1 MRNGLAGPTA
11 PARPHSESSGL
22 PSPLSPPPPPPY
34 SHHMSAAVAAAGI
47 HRINPQNQ
55 LPSESQLPPYQEPST
70 TQAHVNPLPHSPPN
84 PPNLPNVQNE
94 VMRNNENPVDVLRC
108 PANAQH
114 VVGQLVEYFSKTDQE
129 NDFEDK
135 KTPLPSFQ
143 SLTKSGGTLPSFS
156 NQFKPLSKS
165 TATSFPSSAAVLG
178 VAAPKI
184 QPPNSSGP
192 SVQSPPSAVISPLKI
207 KVENGTKVIEPT
219 TRGRKPKTPKD
230 NPSSEFRCEYCGRIF
245 TSWSGR
251 YFHMASHTGKYKHT
265 CFLCKK
271 GFMQTRLYNIHL
283 QSHQKE
289 YEKSHPNKSPGSSTT
304 DESA

>member
-1 MRNGLAGPTA
+1 
-11 PARPHSESSGL
+11 
-22 PSPLSPPPPPPY
+22 
-34 SHHMSAAVAAAGI
+34 
-47 HRINPQNQ
+47 
-55 LPSESQLPPYQEPST
+55 
-70 TQAHVNPLPHSPPN
+70 
-84 PPNLPNVQNE
+84 
-94 VMRNNENPVDVLRC
+94 MRNNENPVDVLRS

-207 KVENGTKVIEPT
+207 KVEMVLKSLNQPHVAVNQRPRKTTPRPNFDANIVEGYLHLGLVVISTWRPTLGNISTPVSYVRKGSCRLDCTIFIYSLIRKSMKSRTRTSHRVAQQLMKVLKCTNSIAVICQRCFVNFQFYIMSIKLRIFVVHLTLIDRE
-219 TRGRKPKTPKD
+219 
-230 NPSSEFRCEYCGRIF
+230 NSEFVVLSVQNSF
-245 TSWSGR
+245 T
-251 YFHMASHTGKYKHT
+251 
-265 CFLCKK
+265 FLVHVD
-271 GFMQTRLYNIHL
+271 R
-283 QSHQKE
+283 S
-289 YEKSHPNKSPGSSTT
+289 
-304 DESA
+304 